1 MPTSHERRLSRA
13 RYPVTTPQPTPEQP
27 ARARVHALNDLAREQ
42 WRSDSERALALCDE
56 AYALAEQLDYPLG
69 LAYSL
74 NVRSRC
80 RLRLADP
87 VAALEDVSAALAL
100 FRALEDEVGI
110 GAALT
115 TFGIIELDRGHF
127 EEALRHFLAAHNLC
141 EGRADTREAIALG
154 NLGAIYDLL
163 GDYAAALDC
172 HLRSWSVSR
181 RHGDGGVGEKFS
193 QNNVGYMH
201 YRLGQY
207 EEALSHYFA
216 ALKLEGVGDQQLH
229 ALLLD
234 NVALAYEKLGDHER
248 ALSYQQQ
255 SLGVREATGD
265 QRGVGT
271 SLAGLGSVYLAKGEY
286 AEARP
291 RLERSLAL
299 KEAVGDEKGQA
310 ETCILLGRLFTRE
323 GRPEQALPYLH
334 RAWETAEALGS
345 REDLYRAHGELAE
358 AYKRGGCF
366 REALAHHEHYHRLR
380 NDLLNEAS
388 AQKLHTLRA
397 RFEVEQAEREREL
410 YRAKNAELAAVN
422 RELEL
427 LAASLRQ
434 ADAERSA
441 LLARLE
447 HQAHEDPLTGLYN
460 RRYFDAR
467 LAEELGRARRFAT
480 PLSVVF
486 CDIDDFKRV
495 NDRFSHQLGD
505 KVLVTVAILLGRH
518 LRNVDTVARYGGEE
532 FMLLLPGTA
541 AQGAAVSCEK
551 IRRAIEV
558 HPWETLAPG
567 LAVTVSMGL
576 SDDATSDSAHLLEKA
591 GDKLYKAKHGGKN
604 RVER

>member
-1 MPTSHERRLSRA
+1 M
-13 RYPVTTPQPTPEQP
+13 TTPQPTPEQP

-56 AYALAEQLDYPLG
+56 AYALAEQLDYRLG
-69 LAYSL
+69 LAHSL

-80 RLRLADP
+80 LLRLADP

-100 FRALEDEVGI
+100 FRALEDEAGTE
-110 GAALT
+110 AALT
-115 TFGIIELDRGHF
+115 TFGVIELDRGRF
-127 EEALRHFLAAHNLC
+127 TEALRHFLAAHELC
-141 EGRADTREAIALG
+141 RGRADAREAIALG
-154 NLGAIYDLL
+154 NLGAIYDYL

-181 RHGDGGVGEKFS
+181 RYGDGGVGEKFS
-193 QNNVGYMH
+193 RNNVGYMH

-216 ALKLEGVGDQQLH
+216 ALELEGVGDRQLH

-234 NVALAYEKLGDHER
+234 NVASAYEQLGEYER

-310 ETCILLGRLFTRE
+310 EACVLLGKLFTRE

-334 RAWETAEALGS
+334 RARETAEALGS
-345 REDLYRAHGELAE
+345 REDLYRAHCELAE
-358 AYKRGGCF
+358 AYKLGGHF
-366 REALAHHEHYHRLR
+366 REALAHHERYHKLR
-380 NDLLNEAS
+380 DELLNEAS
-388 AQKLHTLRA
+388 AQKLHTLRT

-410 YRAKNAELAAVN
+410 YRTKNAELAAVN

-447 HQAHEDPLTGLYN
+447 HQAHEDSLTGLYN
-460 RRYFDAR
+460 RRYFDVR

-495 NDRFSHQLGD
+495 NDRFSHQSGD
-505 KVLVTVAILLGRH
+505 KVLVTVATLLERH
-518 LRNVDTVARYGGEE
+518 MRRGDPVARYGGEE

-541 AQGAAVSCEK
+541 AQEAAVSCEK
-551 IRRAIEV
+551 IRRAVEA

-567 LAVTVSMGL
+567 LTVTLSMGL
-576 SDDATSDSAHLLEKA
+576 SDDATLNPAQLLKKA
-591 GDKLYKAKHGGKN
+591 GDKLHEAKRGGKN

>member
-1 MPTSHERRLSRA
+1 M
-13 RYPVTTPQPTPEQP
+13 
-27 ARARVHALNDLAREQ
+27 HALNDLAREH
-42 WRSDSERALALCDE
+42 WRSDSKRALALCEE

-69 LAYSL
+69 LAHSL

-100 FRALEDEVGI
+100 FRALEDEVGTE
-110 GAALT
+110 AALT
-115 TFGIIELDRGHF
+115 TFGVIELDRGRF
-127 EEALRHFLAAHNLC
+127 TEALRHFLAAHELC
-141 EGRADTREAIALG
+141 RGRDDTREAIALG

-163 GDYAAALDC
+163 GDYAAALDY

-181 RHGDGGVGEKFS
+181 RHDNGIGEKFS
-193 QNNVGYMH
+193 RNNVGYMH

-207 EEALSHYFA
+207 EEALAHYFA
-216 ALKLEGVGDQQLH
+216 ALELEGVGDQQLH

-234 NVALAYEKLGDHER
+234 NVASAYEQLGDFER
-248 ALSYQQQ
+248 ALRYHQQ
-255 SLGVREATGD
+255 SLGVREATSD

-286 AEARP
+286 AAARP

-310 ETCILLGRLFTRE
+310 ETCVLLGKLFTRE
-323 GRPEQALPYLH
+323 GRLEQALPYLH
-334 RAWETAEALGS
+334 RARETAEALGS
-345 REDLYRAHGELAE
+345 REDLYRAHCELAE

-380 NDLLNEAS
+380 DDLLNERS
-388 AQKLHTLRA
+388 AQKVHTLRA

-410 YRAKNAELAAVN
+410 YRAKYAELAAIN

-467 LAEELGRARRFAT
+467 LAEEFGRARRFAT

-505 KVLVTVAILLGRH
+505 KVLVTVATLLGRH
-518 LRNVDTVARYGGEE
+518 LRDVDTVARYGGEE

-551 IRRAIEV
+551 IRRAVEV
-558 HPWETLAPG
+558 HTWETLAPG
-567 LAVTVSMGL
+567 LTVTVSMGL
-576 SDDATSDSAHLLEKA
+576 SDDASSDPARLLERA
-591 GDKLYKAKHGGKN
+591 GDKLYKAKRSGKN
-604 RVER
+604 KVER